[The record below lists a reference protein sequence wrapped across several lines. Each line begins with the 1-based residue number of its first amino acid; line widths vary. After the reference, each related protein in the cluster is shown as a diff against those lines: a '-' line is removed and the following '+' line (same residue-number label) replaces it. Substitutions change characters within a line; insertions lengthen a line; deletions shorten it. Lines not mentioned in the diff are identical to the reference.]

1 MPTVRSAR
9 AKVARILRG
18 DFIRKRLSHEPLQN
32 EGFLE
37 TKVVKLFIKDDQSCI
52 NIAVK
57 AGEDIGSIAG
67 YSLKGQE

>member
-1 MPTVRSAR
+1 M
-9 AKVARILRG
+9 
-18 DFIRKRLSHEPLQN
+18 PLQN
-32 EGFLE
+32 EGFFE